1 MTKVRSR
8 DPLGVGG
15 KWKYQNVGI
24 SMGFSKKNY
33 LDKKIQFLPTFW
45 WFFGFFY
52 ISRKTKILKIQKK
65 IVIFRKFDQKSSF
78 CVPVGLYHPVSEN
91 IGHAGH
97 FGVFTTHTTLFFA
110 LFGSIEVAAQV
121 CPKWWNPDGIFAD
134 FGECSK
140 NSGEKC
146 NGLKNILFLPFC
158 SKFNVVYEKNQN
170 LCKFTKYWW
179 KYHILKIDSWFFHD
193 IFDFYS
199 HPDDMVWA
207 DVALYRPKIES
218 GN

>member
-1 MTKVRSR
+1 MSKVRSR

-33 LDKKIQFLPTFW
+33 LDKNFQFLPTFW
-45 WFFGFFY
+45 WFFGIFY

-121 CPKWWNPDGIFAD
+121 CPKWWKSR
-134 FGECSK
+134 CY
-140 NSGEKC
+140 
-146 NGLKNILFLPFC
+146 FC
-158 SKFNVVYEKNQN
+158 RFWRMFKK
-170 LCKFTKYWW
+170 LGRK
-179 KYHILKIDSWFFHD
+179 
-193 IFDFYS
+193 
-199 HPDDMVWA
+199 M
-207 DVALYRPKIES
+207 
-218 GN
+218 